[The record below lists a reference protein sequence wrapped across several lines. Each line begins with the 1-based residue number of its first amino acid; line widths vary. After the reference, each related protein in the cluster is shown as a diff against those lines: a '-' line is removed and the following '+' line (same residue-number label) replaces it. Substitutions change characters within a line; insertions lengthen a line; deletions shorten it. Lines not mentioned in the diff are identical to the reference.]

1 MNRDDLK
8 WTMSLRLFTDKKAF
22 GPGIARLME
31 LTDEYHSLNKAAAE
45 MNMAYSKAWKIL
57 NESENA
63 LGIRLLE
70 RHAGGIRGGGAF
82 LTDDGRQMLEAYKEF
97 SAKAHDA
104 VEQLFDMYF
113 HQSKK

>member
-1 MNRDDLK
+1 MNREDLS

-22 GPGIARLME
+22 GPGIARLLE
-31 LTDEYHSLNKAAAE
+31 LTDEYHSLNKAAAA

-70 RHAGGIRGGGAF
+70 RHAGGLRGGGAF
-82 LTDDGRQMLEAYKEF
+82 LTDEGRQMLESYREF
-97 SAKAHDA
+97 STKAYDA
-104 VEQLFDMYF
+104 VDQLFDRYF
-113 HQSKK
+113 RQSQK